1 MNTEQLT
8 ILSRNG
14 INLHAK
20 LELPAND
27 KPLQYAVFAHCFT
40 CNSNLGVV
48 RHISRAL
55 TDKGIAVVR
64 FDFTGLGKSEGDF
77 ADTNFSNNVCDL
89 VDVCNYLEEQ
99 YRAPALLVGHS
110 LGGAAVLM
118 AAFQLPEVKGVVTIG
133 SPSDPS
139 HLKKLLN
146 YHPEKFESSDEFEAH
161 IGGRPFT
168 IQKQFI
174 HDLEENQLADNI
186 NKLGKALLVMHSPQD
201 SIVEISNAADLY
213 HHARH
218 PKSFVSLDGA
228 DHLLSRKEDALYVA
242 EVIGS
247 WAGRYIDLTKEEE
260 TKEKLSTEGEQV
272 LAYLDLED
280 GVTTQIYTDQ
290 HHVVADEPIPIGE
303 DLGPSPYEY
312 LNAAIGACTVMTL
325 KLYAE
330 RKNWELKEVYV
341 YLSYSKKH
349 TDELNVDTEQLGRID
364 FIQKKI
370 KLVGNL
376 NTEQKEKLKQIA
388 SKCPVHKTVSNPVVF
403 DTELID

>member
-89 VDVCNYLEEQ
+89 VDVCNYLEEH

-118 AAFQLPEVKGVVTIG
+118 AAFQLPEVKGVVTVG

-146 YHPEKFESSDEFEAH
+146 YDPEKFESSDEFEAH

-280 GVTTQIYTDQ
+280 GFTTQIYTDQ

-349 TDELNVDTEQLGRID
+349 TDELNVDTEQMGRID